1 MSREKATSI
10 SVLTVSGAVYEAV
23 VSLAATHL
31 ALCEVFCIDPDQ
43 VEDTGWRLPGGD
55 IVWNERLS
63 TSLLVSHCSWCN
75 LEPPT
80 GINPR
85 RLTHGICDKCLEKHY
100 PEDRD
105 SSVII

>member
-55 IVWNERLS
+55 IVWNERIS
-63 TSLLVSHCSWCN
+63 TSLLVKVCAWHDVAPS
-75 LEPPT
+75 
-80 GINPR
+80 GVNPK
-85 RLTHGICDKCLEKHY
+85 RLTHGICEKCLAEHY

-105 SSVII
+105 SSLIT